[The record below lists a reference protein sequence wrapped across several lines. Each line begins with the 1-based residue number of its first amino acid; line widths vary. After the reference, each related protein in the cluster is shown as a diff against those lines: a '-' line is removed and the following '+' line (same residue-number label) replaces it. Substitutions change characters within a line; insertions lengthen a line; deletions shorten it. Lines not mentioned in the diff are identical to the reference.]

1 MEKIQV
7 EFDENKYNSALRQYQ
22 QQATE
27 FKKLVDKV
35 LKLNLQITFAPNDLV
50 QMTEN
55 PKAFFVSKIVK
66 EPLNLNGLEL
76 NKEKVFDILSLPDE
90 LQNVIQEIEQ
100 FKISKFFNGHPLYRY
115 APNFEISENDV
126 IVSQTTKDEIR
137 EQFTIYLTN
146 EKQKTAH
153 THLKNIIENLKA
165 LGQVDENFKCDD
177 LFEDYI
183 LLYNNGRELKI
194 DFSTLKRIK

>member
-1 MEKIQV
+1 MEKIKV
-7 EFDENKYNSALRQYQ
+7 EFDENSYNGTLRQYEQ
-22 QQATE
+22 QTAE
-27 FKKLVDKV
+27 FKKLVDRV
-35 LKLNLQITFAPNDLV
+35 LGLNLEISFVSDDLV

-76 NKEKVFDILSLPDE
+76 NKEKVFDILSLPDD

-100 FKISKFFNGHPLYRY
+100 FKISKFFNGHPLYKS
-115 APNFEISENDV
+115 APNFEISENEV
-126 IVSQTTKDEIR
+126 LVSQRTKDDIR

-146 EKQKTAH
+146 ERQKNAH

-165 LGQVDENFKCDD
+165 LKQVDKNFKKSD
-177 LFEDYI
+177 LFHKYI
-183 LLYNNGRELKI
+183 LIYNNGDVKI
-194 DFSTLKRIK
+194 DFSTLKRIE

>member
-7 EFDENKYNSALRQYQ
+7 EFDENSYNGTLRQYEQ
-22 QQATE
+22 QTTE
-27 FKKLVDKV
+27 FKKLVDKI
-35 LKLNLQITFAPNDLV
+35 LGLNLEIAFAPDDLV

-100 FKISKFFNGHPLYRY
+100 FKISKFFKGHPLYKY
-115 APNFEISENDV
+115 APNFEISENEV
-126 IVSQTTKDEIR
+126 LVSQTTKDETR

-165 LGQVDENFKCDD
+165 LKQVDKNFKDSD
-177 LFEDYI
+177 LFHKYI
-183 LLYNNGRELKI
+183 LIYNSGEIKI
-194 DFSTLKRIK
+194 DFSTLKRIE